1 MPIIADVFNGDAFNA
16 VELTAAVNVVPN
28 TYGRLQEL
36 DLMPGEGVP
45 TTSVAVQFVNGELNL
60 LPTRTRGGPPS
71 LGAKEKRNVRS
82 FEIPHIPHDDFVLA
96 KDVQNVVSLGGNV
109 LENVQDV
116 VNRKLATMRR
126 KHAITLE
133 FLRMG
138 ALSGQ
143 ILDADGSLI
152 YDLFAE
158 FGVQQKTVF
167 FDLDNASANVAGK
180 CREVTGYTEDNLLG
194 DVMTSVHC
202 LASPGFFDKLVS
214 HKSVADAFRFYSNS
228 PNANPVRDDV
238 RRMFP
243 FQGIMF
249 EEYRGTATQLQE
261 DGSKTVRRFIPQ
273 GEARFFP
280 RGTTECFSTYFAP
293 GDFMDVVN
301 TPGLEV
307 YARQAM
313 DLEFWRWVKLHT
325 QSNPLPLCKRPAL
338 LVRGSSAA
346 S

>member
-1 MPIIADVFNGDAFNA
+1 MPLIADVFNGDAFNA
-16 VELTAAVNVVPN
+16 VELTSAVNVVPN

-36 DLMPGEGVP
+36 DLMPGEGAP

-60 LPTRTRGGPPS
+60 LPTRARGGPPS
-71 LGAKEKRNVRS
+71 LGTKEKRNIRS

-109 LENVQDV
+109 LENVQDM

-158 FGVQQKTVF
+158 FGVTQKTIN
-167 FDLDNASANVAGK
+167 FDFAGTKPGIAGK
-180 CREVTGYTEDNLLG
+180 CRQVTGYLEDNLLG
-194 DVMTSVHC
+194 DVMTSVHALC
-202 LASPGFFDKLVS
+202 SPEFFDSVVS
-214 HKSVADAFRFYSNS
+214 DKDVQDAYKYFSSS
-228 PNANPVRDDV
+228 PQANPLRDDV

-249 EEYRGTATQLQE
+249 EEYRGSATQLAE
-261 DGSKTVRRFIPQ
+261 DGSKVRRRFIPA

-280 RGTTECFSTYFAP
+280 RGTTETFSTYFAP

-325 QSNPLPLCKRPAL
+325 QSNPLPLCKRPSL
-338 LVRGSSAA
+338 LVRGTSAA
-346 S
+346 